1 MKPDQENFDHLLR
14 LLKLKRYEQPPPRY
28 FNDFSSRVIERI
40 RAGGADAPEGMF
52 ENLFMEA
59 PWLQRLF
66 SVFEAKPAVAWM
78 FGLAVCALVVSGIVY
93 SEAVDYSQTGTMPA
107 ASILPVTF
115 TTAQAQEESITAPP
129 MTLSQPINE
138 NLVAFS
144 TDGKDTNSIIPQPA
158 SLFDLFRPQEPMLPA
173 GFGPGGE

>member
-1 MKPDQENFDHLLR
+1 MKPEQENFDQLLR

-40 RAGGADAPEGMF
+40 RAGGADAQEGMF
-52 ENLFMEA
+52 DNLFMES

-66 SVFEAKPAVAWM
+66 NAFETKPAVAWM

-93 SEAVDYSQTGTMPA
+93 SETVEYPQPGIMPT

-115 TTAQAQEESITAPP
+115 TTAQAQDESIAAPP
-129 MTLSQPINE
+129 ITLSQQINE
-138 NLVAFS
+138 KLLVFS
-144 TDGKDTNSIIPQPA
+144 TDDKDTNSIIPRPH
-158 SLFDLFRPQEPMLPA
+158 SLFDLVQPDDALRVKF
-173 GFGPGGE
+173 GGE